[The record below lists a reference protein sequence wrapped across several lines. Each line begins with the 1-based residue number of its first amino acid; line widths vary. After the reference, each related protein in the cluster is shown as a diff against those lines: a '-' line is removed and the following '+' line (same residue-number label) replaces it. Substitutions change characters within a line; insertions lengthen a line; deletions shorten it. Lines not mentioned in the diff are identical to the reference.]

1 MKDILTSPAARD
13 AVDLIV
19 DELLEHPS
27 RAEAIKAQ
35 LRRKL
40 DTPAR
45 RPAEAVEAEEPDDLW
60 ENLPV

>member
-27 RAEAIKAQ
+27 RAEAIKTR
-35 LRRKL
+35 LRQKL
-40 DTPAR
+40 DTPPPRQAGV
-45 RPAEAVEAEEPDDLW
+45 VESDDPDDLW

>member
-40 DTPAR
+40 DTRPR
-45 RPAEAVEAEEPDDLW
+45 RPAGVVEADDPDDLW